1 MYKIFNLESIETKNK
16 PGCLV
21 NIKINEICKKEQID
35 FTQTG
40 MFYLNNLNSNESRGL
55 HSNGSVSEILICL
68 SGSFTI
74 KLNNRKNEEIIEI
87 KQNNG
92 IFIDKDIWIEF
103 YDFDNCLILVLL
115 NNNHPPSQSYY
126 IIEEYMKI
134 KYIL

>member
-1 MYKIFNLESIETKNK
+1 MYKIFKLESIETKNK
-16 PGCLV
+16 PGDLV
-21 NIKINEICKKEQID
+21 NIKINEICKKEEIN

-68 SGSFTI
+68 SGSFMI
-74 KLNNRKNEEIIEI
+74 KLNNRTNEEIIEI

-103 YDFDNCLILVLL
+103 YDFNNCIILVLL
-115 NNNHPPSQSYY
+115 NNNHPLSKSYY
-126 IIEEYMKI
+126 NFDEYI
-134 KYIL
+134 NQL

>member
-1 MYKIFNLESIETKNK
+1 MYKLFNLESIETKNK

-21 NIKINEICKKEQID
+21 NIKINDICKKEQIE

-74 KLNNRKNEEIIEI
+74 KLNNRKKEEIIEI
-87 KQNNG
+87 KENNG

-103 YDFDNCLILVLL
+103 YQFNNCVILVLL
-115 NNNHPPSQSYY
+115 NNNHPYSENYY
-126 IIEEYMKI
+126 IFDEYMKI
-134 KYIL
+134 NSIL

>member
-1 MYKIFNLESIETKNK
+1 MYKVFNLESIETKDK
-16 PGCLV
+16 PGSLV
-21 NIKINEICKKEQID
+21 NIKINEICKKEQIE

-74 KLNNRKNEEIIEI
+74 KLNNRKNEEIIKI
-87 KQNNG
+87 TQNDG

-103 YDFDNCLILVLL
+103 YQFNNCVILVLL
-115 NNNHPPSQSYY
+115 NNNHPPKHSYY
-126 IIEEYMKI
+126 NFDEYMKI
-134 KYIL
+134 KSIL